1 MLGLDPI
8 KLIARKL
15 METYEKKG
23 LITKLFKCK
32 EVLWWWLILE
42 RFLNDL

>member
-15 METYEKKG
+15 METYEKK
-23 LITKLFKCK
+23 
-32 EVLWWWLILE
+32 
-42 RFLNDL
+42 RFNYKIIQMQGSSLVVVDFGEIFE